1 MRESNFSFPSQNRAS
16 VCITSALYDRR
27 ALDCTAIL
35 PLINSLTHL
44 TYLTSTSPR
53 IREILTMDGGLERLV
68 RILKTTKVNDKRSGW
83 KWSMAFQCVANVGVR
98 GSETIRTR
106 VVDAGMVPVIITV
119 LDNFLRALDHVRL
132 EKEQQ
137 QLLAAQLLTS
147 QHPPLIST
155 TSPSAIPLAS
165 TFVGTLESGNVSN
178 VIQMS
183 DESEQPL
190 TSYPRSPNSTSPIFA
205 SSEFQNDTSDI
216 SHAGSSNM
224 QSVISNS
231 NSATT
236 STNRFL
242 TAPYDIRSSDDAR
255 SDVASWGS
263 VADNEETALTT
274 TLTQLPPTITGT
286 TGTNNQRTSNNNN
299 AAAVSTN
306 STFEIDVLY
315 REEEILLSLQL
326 LAYLSK
332 YPHLRATFHNAYP
345 PHNVF
350 SLVEKFTHRLH
361 PPEIQYWAGVIMR
374 NACRKDEDRGGI
386 RQCAYMA
393 CGKWESYPREF
404 AKCRRCR
411 KAKYC
416 SKACQ
421 SKAWSEGH
429 RWWCMERHGHG
440 ESDGTTPNGQA
451 ISAASMSSGL
461 NGHRSRANLVHSTDN
476 MARSTNRET
485 TPSTTTGTTPH
496 SRGSGSGSVLVS

>member
-98 GSETIRTR
+98 GSEAIRTR

-137 QLLAAQLLTS
+137 QQQLLAAQLLPS
-147 QHPPLIST
+147 QNPPLIT
-155 TSPSAIPLAS
+155 RSPSPQIPLTTA
-165 TFVGTLESGNVSN
+165 FVGALENGNASN
-178 VIQMS
+178 IIQMS

-190 TSYPRSPNSTSPIFA
+190 TSYPHSPNSTSIFP
-205 SSEFQNDTSDI
+205 SDYQTDNSDI

-224 QSVISNS
+224 QSVISTS
-231 NSATT
+231 NPAAA

-242 TAPYDIRSSDDAR
+242 SNVTTTYDIRSSDDAR

-263 VADNEETALTT
+263 VADNEEAVLTT
-274 TLTQLPPTITGT
+274 TVPQLPSAITGT
-286 TGTNNQRTSNNNN
+286 TGTNITPSIRTTQTPNNTPP
-299 AAAVSTN
+299 TN
-306 STFEIDVLY
+306 STTQSTLEIDVLY
-315 REEEILLSLQL
+315 REEDILLSLQL

-361 PPEIQYWAGVIMR
+361 PGEIQYWAGVIMR

-393 CGKWESYPREF
+393 CGKWESFPREF

-429 RWWCMERHGHG
+429 RWWCMERHSHKKKK
-440 ESDGTTPNGQA
+440 E
-451 ISAASMSSGL
+451 
-461 NGHRSRANLVHSTDN
+461 
-476 MARSTNRET
+476 REKKKKKKKK
-485 TPSTTTGTTPH
+485 GKKIEKK
-496 SRGSGSGSVLVS
+496 REEKKK

>member
-98 GSETIRTR
+98 GSEAIRTR

-137 QLLAAQLLTS
+137 QQQLLAAQLLPS
-147 QHPPLIST
+147 QNPPLIT
-155 TSPSAIPLAS
+155 RSPSPQIPLTTA
-165 TFVGTLESGNVSN
+165 FVGALEN
-178 VIQMS
+178 
-183 DESEQPL
+183 
-190 TSYPRSPNSTSPIFA
+190 A
-205 SSEFQNDTSDI
+205 
-216 SHAGSSNM
+216 A
-224 QSVISNS
+224 
-231 NSATT
+231 A

-242 TAPYDIRSSDDAR
+242 SNVSTTYDIRSSDDAR

-263 VADNEETALTT
+263 VADNEEAVLTT
-274 TLTQLPPTITGT
+274 TVPQLPSAITGT
-286 TGTNNQRTSNNNN
+286 TGTNITPSIRTTQTPNNTPP
-299 AAAVSTN
+299 TN
-306 STFEIDVLY
+306 STTQSTLEIDVLY
-315 REEEILLSLQL
+315 REEDILLSLQL

-361 PPEIQYWAGVIMR
+361 PGEIQYWAGVIMR

-393 CGKWESYPREF
+393 CGKWESFPREF

-429 RWWCMERHGHG
+429 RWWCMERH
-440 ESDGTTPNGQA
+440 S
-451 ISAASMSSGL
+451 
-461 NGHRSRANLVHSTDN
+461 HS
-476 MARSTNRET
+476 
-485 TPSTTTGTTPH
+485 
-496 SRGSGSGSVLVS
+496 